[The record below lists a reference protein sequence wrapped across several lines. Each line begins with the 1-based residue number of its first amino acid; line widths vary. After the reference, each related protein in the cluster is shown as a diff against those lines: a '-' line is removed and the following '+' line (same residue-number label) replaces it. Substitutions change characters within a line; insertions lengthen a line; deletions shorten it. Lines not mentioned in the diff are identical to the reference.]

1 MNRIF
6 VGVDVGKEIH
16 WACVL
21 DRDGHV
27 LLSRKLRNDEDDI
40 TLVLSEVAS
49 LGSPENTTW
58 TVDLIAVEASLL
70 LAILFDHHQ
79 SVQYLPGSAVNRASA
94 GYRGEGKTDAK
105 DARVIADQSRMRR
118 DLTHLQPDETV
129 VREMRMLITRRN
141 DVVADRIR
149 TISQLRQQLTA
160 VCPALERVSKIA
172 EHHGWVILL
181 SRYQRPKAVRRA
193 GVSRLTSLLT
203 SQGLRPTTAAK
214 IATAAVDAAKTQ
226 SVHLPAEELAAE
238 LVADLAR
245 DVLRLNALL
254 VELDAK
260 IESRFRQHPLA
271 EIVIS
276 MPGMGPR
283 LGAEFLSAIG
293 TIEAFASPDRLAS
306 YAGLA
311 PVPRD
316 SGKTTGRH
324 HRPYR
329 YNRQLRRVMYL
340 SALHS
345 IRFCPESK
353 TYFEKKKA
361 EGKHGNAAVMALAR
375 RRTNVLWALIRDHR
389 VWSPAPPHAVGSAG
403 QSNAGAA

>member
-1 MNRIF
+1 MDRIF
-6 VGVDVGKEIH
+6 VGVDVGKEVH

-40 TLVLSEVAS
+40 TLLLSEVRSFEAS
-49 LGSPENTTW
+49 DVVW

-118 DLTHLQPDETV
+118 DLTRLQPDDTA

-149 TISQLRQQLTA
+149 TISRLRQQLTA
-160 VCPALERVSKIA
+160 LCPALERTAKIA
-172 EHHGWVILL
+172 EHHGWAILL
-181 SRYQRPKAVRRA
+181 SRFQRPKAVRRA
-193 GVSRLTSLLT
+193 GVSRLTTLLT
-203 SQGLRPTTAAK
+203 AQGLRPSTATK
-214 IATAAVDAAKTQ
+214 IATAAVEAAKNQ

-260 IESRFRQHPLA
+260 IESRFRRHPHA

-283 LGAEFLSAIG
+283 LGAEFLAAIG
-293 TIEAFASPDRLAS
+293 TIEAFASPDHLAS

-361 EGKHGNAAVMALAR
+361 EGKRGNAAVMALAR
-375 RRTNVLWALIRDHR
+375 RRTNVLWALIRDNR
-389 VWSPAPPHAVGSAG
+389 TWSPTPPHTVPLARDSTP
-403 QSNAGAA
+403 AAA